1 MLGGTYRIVRRIG
14 SGGMGEVYEATHAR
28 LAHRYAV
35 KFLHP
40 GMRDHPEALP
50 RFMREAQVTSRLRHP
65 GIVSVVDF
73 NTLPSGVAYLVMEYL
88 DGEPLGN
95 VLARTGPL
103 PLPRVVDITDQL
115 SSALTAAHLEGVV
128 HRDMHPQNV
137 FVIPASGGQGERVKI
152 LDFGISKIASLS
164 KITGMAAV
172 LGTPQYM
179 SPEQAEGKID
189 ALDASSDQFSLAA
202 IVYEM
207 LTGRPAFSGETLASI
222 AYQVVHAAV
231 APIRDFRPELP
242 AELDEVVS
250 RALSKNQKARFPSV
264 SEFALH
270 FRWTATLRV
279 NEVLRSP
286 RGDAAYAPVLEA
298 DTEETTAVSALP
310 SGMAEV
316 LRQTSGLSLPA
327 AGTPPAPS
335 AMPGPTT
342 PRPATPRPATPRP
355 TTPRPAISRLATP
368 PPPKSE
374 SPENEPTV
382 VSPSPAAGDEPTV
395 VSTSLLAADDPS
407 LVTMAPPAETVL
419 TVAIRRNRRLRPLV
433 VLVGLLLVVGAAVAL
448 RGGAR
453 PTGEVASAPPPPSR
467 VPGTPASLPAPAPV
481 RERPAA
487 SHEEATASIR
497 EPAGSPTEAPAL
509 ARAAASGETAPAR
522 KLSARGRARETAPSR
537 GAAPAGSDPTKAG
550 PAAAECRITVG
561 SYPWSDLWI
570 DGANTGQQTPVV
582 GLPLACGPHRLE
594 FKRRDLKVDQVED
607 VTINE
612 GREFKR
618 DYELQGAGLDE

>member
-73 NTLPSGVAYLVMEYL
+73 NTLPDGVAYLVMEYL
-88 DGEPLGN
+88 DGEPLGK

-137 FVIPASGGQGERVKI
+137 FVMPAMGGQAERVKI
-152 LDFGISKIASLS
+152 LDFGISKIASIS
-164 KITGMAAV
+164 QKITGMAAV

-189 ALDASSDQFSLAA
+189 ELDTASDQFSLAA

-207 LTGRPAFSGETLASI
+207 LTGRPAFSGNTLASV
-222 AYQVVHAAV
+222 AYQVVHAAA
-231 APIRDFRPELP
+231 APIRQFRPELP
-242 AELDEVVS
+242 DELDQVLA
-250 RALSKNQKARFPSV
+250 RALAKNQRARFPSV

-270 FRWTATLRV
+270 FRWTASLPV
-279 NEVLRSP
+279 NEAQRRARVE
-286 RGDAAYAPVLEA
+286 AANAPTLEA
-298 DTEETTAVSALP
+298 DAEETTAVSALP

-316 LRQTSGLSLPA
+316 LRQTSGLSPRSELPVVSV
-327 AGTPPAPS
+327 TPPAWTGAAAQNEATVVSPS
-335 AMPGPTT
+335 PFA
-342 PRPATPRPATPRP
+342 AN
-355 TTPRPAISRLATP
+355 
-368 PPPKSE
+368 
-374 SPENEPTV
+374 NEPTV
-382 VSPSPAAGDEPTV
+382 VSMSM
-395 VSTSLLAADDPS
+395 LAADDPS
-407 LVTMAPPAETVL
+407 LVTRAPPAETIL
-419 TVAIRRNRRLRPLV
+419 MVASARGRRPPSVRGLRRTPFGALA
-433 VLVGLLLVVGAAVAL
+433 GLILLVGAAVAL

-453 PTGEVASAPPPPSR
+453 PTGETAGAPQQPSR
-467 VPGTPASLPAPAPV
+467 APGAPASLPTPIPV
-481 RERPAA
+481 REEPAPTHKTTA
-487 SHEEATASIR
+487 SLHEPSGPAEAVLAPALGRAAAGSEATA
-497 EPAGSPTEAPAL
+497 AGKSLPRGR
-509 ARAAASGETAPAR
+509 ARAAAPLKATAPTGIDR
-522 KLSARGRARETAPSR
+522 TA
-537 GAAPAGSDPTKAG
+537 AQTAG
-550 PAAAECRITVG
+550 AECRLTIG

-582 GLPLACGPHRLE
+582 GLPVTCGPHRLE
-594 FKRRDLKVDQVED
+594 LKRKDLKVDQEEN
-607 VTINE
+607 VTVLE

-618 DYELQGAGLDE
+618 EYELQGAALDE

>member
-1 MLGGTYRIVRRIG
+1 MPNVEPGTLLGGTYRIVRRIG

-73 NTLPSGVAYLVMEYL
+73 NTLPDGVAYLVMEYL
-88 DGEPLGN
+88 EGEPLGK
-95 VLARTGPL
+95 VLERTGPF

-137 FVIPASGGQGERVKI
+137 FVMPATGGQAERVKI
-152 LDFGISKIASLS
+152 LDFGISKIASMS

-179 SPEQAEGKID
+179 SPEQAEGKIEQ
-189 ALDASSDQFSLAA
+189 LDAASDQFSLAA

-207 LTGRPAFSGETLASI
+207 LTGRPAFSGETLASV
-222 AYQVVHAAV
+222 AYQVVHAAA
-231 APIRDFRPELP
+231 APIRKFRPELP
-242 AELDEVVS
+242 EELDQVLA
-250 RALSKNQKARFPSV
+250 RALAKNQKARFPSV

-270 FRWTATLRV
+270 FRWTASLPV
-279 NEVLRSP
+279 NEAQRRARAEAVN
-286 RGDAAYAPVLEA
+286 APTIEA

-316 LRQTSGLSLPA
+316 LRQTSGLSPRSDAPA
-327 AGTPPAPS
+327 AANATPGARTGESPQDEATVVRPS
-335 AMPGPTT
+335 AF
-342 PRPATPRPATPRP
+342 AAN
-355 TTPRPAISRLATP
+355 
-368 PPPKSE
+368 
-374 SPENEPTV
+374 NEPTV
-382 VSPSPAAGDEPTV
+382 VSMSM
-395 VSTSLLAADDPS
+395 LAADDPS
-407 LVTMAPPAETVL
+407 LVTKAPPAETIL
-419 TVAIRRNRRLRPLV
+419 TVAGGRNRRLHPFAALA
-433 VLVGLLLVVGAAVAL
+433 GLLLIVGAAVAL

-453 PTGEVASAPPPPSR
+453 PTGETARVPQPPSP
-467 VPGTPASLPAPAPV
+467 VPGAPASLPTPMPV
-481 RERPAA
+481 REKPA
-487 SHEEATASIR
+487 STREATAVLH
-497 EPAGSPTEAPAL
+497 EPAAPATETP
-509 ARAAASGETAPAR
+509 APGRAAASGEATAPGR
-522 KLSARGRARETAPSR
+522 PLPRGRARAATPLKA
-537 GAAPAGSDPTKAG
+537 AAPTGTDPAESRT
-550 PAAAECRITVG
+550 AATLCRLTIG

-570 DGANTGQQTPVV
+570 DGSNTGQQTPVV
-582 GLPLACGPHRLE
+582 GLPVTCGPHRLE
-594 FKRRDLKVDQVED
+594 LKRRDLKVDQEEN
-607 VTINE
+607 VTVNE

-618 DYELQGAGLDE
+618 EYELQGAALDE

>member
-1 MLGGTYRIVRRIG
+1 
-14 SGGMGEVYEATHAR
+14 MGEVYEATHAR

-73 NTLPSGVAYLVMEYL
+73 NTLPDGVAYLVMEYL
-88 DGEPLGN
+88 DGEPLGK

-137 FVIPASGGQGERVKI
+137 FVMPAMSGQAERVKI
-152 LDFGISKIASLS
+152 LDFGISKIASIS
-164 KITGMAAV
+164 QKITGMAAV

-189 ALDASSDQFSLAA
+189 QLDAASDQFSLAA

-207 LTGRPAFSGETLASI
+207 LTGRPAFSGNTLASV
-222 AYQVVHAAV
+222 AYQVVHAAA
-231 APIRDFRPELP
+231 APIRQFRPELP
-242 AELDEVVS
+242 GELDQVLS
-250 RALSKNQKARFPSV
+250 RALAKNQKARFPSV

-270 FRWTATLRV
+270 FRWTASLPV
-279 NEVLRSP
+279 NEALR
-286 RGDAAYAPVLEA
+286 RARAEATNAPTIEA

-316 LRQTSGLSLPA
+316 LRQTSGLSPRSDAPA
-327 AGTPPAPS
+327 VS
-335 AMPGPTT
+335 
-342 PRPATPRPATPRP
+342 ATPRAGTAEAAQNEATVV
-355 TTPRPAISRLATP
+355 
-368 PPPKSE
+368 
-374 SPENEPTV
+374 SPSPFAANNEPTV
-382 VSPSPAAGDEPTV
+382 VSMSM
-395 VSTSLLAADDPS
+395 LAADDPS
-407 LVTMAPPAETVL
+407 LVTRAPPAETIL
-419 TVAIRRNRRLRPLV
+419 MVAPGRNRRWRPFAALA
-433 VLVGLLLVVGAAVAL
+433 GLLLLVGAAVAL

-453 PTGEVASAPPPPSR
+453 PSGETASTPQPPSR
-467 VPGTPASLPAPAPV
+467 VVAAPASLPIPIREGPTSTGKTTASLHEISAPAP
-481 RERPAA
+481 
-487 SHEEATASIR
+487 
-497 EPAGSPTEAPAL
+497 EAPAL
-509 ARAAASGETAPAR
+509 GRAAAGGEPTAAGKP
-522 KLSARGRARETAPSR
+522 LARGRARVAAPLKTTAPTGIAPPEAR
-537 GAAPAGSDPTKAG
+537 TAATL
-550 PAAAECRITVG
+550 CRITIG

-582 GLPLACGPHRLE
+582 GLPVTCGPHRIEL
-594 FKRRDLKVDQVED
+594 KRRDLKVDQEEN
-607 VTINE
+607 VTVNE

-618 DYELQGAGLDE
+618 EYELQGAALDE

>member
-73 NTLPSGVAYLVMEYL
+73 NTLPDGVAYLVMEYL
-88 DGEPLGN
+88 EGEPLGK

-137 FVIPASGGQGERVKI
+137 FVMPATGGQGERVKI
-152 LDFGISKIASLS
+152 LDFGISKIASIS
-164 KITGMAAV
+164 QKITGMAAV

-189 ALDASSDQFSLAA
+189 QLDAATDQFSLAA

-207 LTGRPAFSGETLASI
+207 LTGRPAFSGETLASV
-222 AYQVVHAAV
+222 AYQVVHAAA

-242 AELDEVVS
+242 GELDQVLS
-250 RALSKNQKARFPSV
+250 RALAKNQKARFPSV

-270 FRWTATLRV
+270 FRWTASLPV
-279 NEVLRSP
+279 NERPTAP
-286 RGDAAYAPVLEA
+286 RVATAANAPTLEA

-316 LRQTSGLSLPA
+316 LRQTSGLSPRSDA
-327 AGTPPAPS
+327 PDAPS
-335 AMPGPTT
+335 
-342 PRPATPRPATPRP
+342 ATPRPSRRP
-355 TTPRPAISRLATP
+355 DRRRIS
-368 PPPKSE
+368 
-374 SPENEPTV
+374 
-382 VSPSPAAGDEPTV
+382 AGR
-395 VSTSLLAADDPS
+395 AD
-407 LVTMAPPAETVL
+407 
-419 TVAIRRNRRLRPLV
+419 RR
-433 VLVGLLLVVGAAVAL
+433 
-448 RGGAR
+448 
-453 PTGEVASAPPPPSR
+453 
-467 VPGTPASLPAPAPV
+467 APV
-481 RERPAA
+481 RVRQQRTDGGEPRRCWRR
-487 SHEEATASIR
+487 TIR
-497 EPAGSPTEAPAL
+497 
-509 ARAAASGETAPAR
+509 R
-522 KLSARGRARETAPSR
+522 
-537 GAAPAGSDPTKAG
+537 
-550 PAAAECRITVG
+550 
-561 SYPWSDLWI
+561 W
-570 DGANTGQQTPVV
+570 
-582 GLPLACGPHRLE
+582 
-594 FKRRDLKVDQVED
+594 
-607 VTINE
+607 
-612 GREFKR
+612 
-618 DYELQGAGLDE
+618 